1 VSKEEQRKQDL
12 DLVSRMNGYGSI
24 IRAQTH
30 NIRGFNVNLNGTP
43 APKNKDHYGIA
54 FFTRPDMNLSYNN
67 IGVDRVLSTMLT
79 NDKNSLARAI
89 RVLLDPRGELED
101 RVSNLVD
108 ENQAFI
114 PILTNSLISLS
125 GWPDMTLDTYT
136 SKEGAYKE
144 SYSMVDGTA
153 HIYNTYELTA
163 TFQNIQGDPI
173 TLLFAIWLRYAAF
186 VYDGTLAPYPD
197 NLMQNTI
204 DYQTRIYRF
213 VMDSNFRYVQKVAAC
228 GAAFPIADPLG
239 AAFNYSEEGEWNTS
253 NDQIS
258 VPFRCIGA
266 TYLDPILFK
275 EFNQIVQT
283 HCIPMEDG
291 NRASAT
297 RKIDPLLEYDGYG
310 FIGVIL
316 LNTLTHLL
324 YPRVDPYT
332 LELEWYALKE
342 DYDDAIEKLKA
353 LNIIGSEI
361 VHS

>member
-1 VSKEEQRKQDL
+1 MSKEQTFKNEL
-12 DLVSRMNGYGSI
+12 DLISRMNGYGSLVH
-24 IRAQTH
+24 AQVD
-30 NIRGFNVNLNGTP
+30 NIKGFNVNLNGSP
-43 APKNKDHYGIA
+43 SPKNKDHYGIA
-54 FFTRPDMNLSYNN
+54 FFTRPDLNLSYNN

-79 NDKNSLARAI
+79 DDENSMARAI
-89 RVLLDPRGELED
+89 RVLLDPRGELKD

-108 ENQAFI
+108 QNQAFI
-114 PILTNSLISLS
+114 PILTNSLISMS

-136 SKEGAYKE
+136 SKEGGYKE

-153 HIYNTYELTA
+153 HIYNTFDITA

-173 TLLFAIWLRYAAF
+173 SLLFAIWLRYAAF

-197 NLMQNTI
+197 NLFQNAI

-228 GAAFPIADPLG
+228 GAAFPIANPLG
-239 AAFNYSEEGEWNTS
+239 AAFNYSNDGEWNTS

-266 TYLDPILFK
+266 NYLDPILFK
-275 EFNQIVQT
+275 EFNQVVQL
-283 HCIPMEDG
+283 HCVPMEDG
-291 NRASAT
+291 NRSGSMK
-297 RKIDPLLEYDGYG
+297 KIDPQLEYESYGY
-310 FIGVIL
+310 IGGLL
-316 LNTLTHLL
+316 LNVLTHRL

-342 DYDDAIEKLKA
+342 DYDESIEKLESLKA
-353 LNIIGSEI
+353 IP
-361 VHS
+361 